1 LWGTAAKRGGGG
13 KTPNLRIFPLLFCDI
28 YKSRDIR
35 EEEKVPATLLAD
47 VALMIVDRRVATKDG
62 A

>member
-1 LWGTAAKRGGGG
+1 MGNRSEAAGGG

-35 EEEKVPATLLAD
+35 KEEKVPATLLAD